1 MRGEI
6 DLSLRLKKRFLELL
20 EKDPEFKYTVAG
32 YIGLYEILKRLD
44 EHRGAIKE
52 LQETIK
58 KQGEA
63 IKELQEVARK
73 QGEAI
78 KELQEAVRDLS
89 TKVNAI
95 GNRYGVVTEEAFR
108 SSIRYLVE
116 DLLKLYKVERWI
128 YYDSEGLVYGR
139 PSVVEVDMLIRDGE
153 RVLVEYKA
161 YADKSDVA
169 ELGNIGKLYEKVTGV
184 KPRLLL
190 VAPTIKMRARSLA
203 EELGVELRGSIVD

>member
-1 MRGEI
+1 M
-6 DLSLRLKKRFLELL
+6 SLRLKKRFLELL

-44 EHRGAIKE
+44 EHGGAIKE

-58 KQGEA
+58 KLGEA
-63 IKELQEVARK
+63 V
-73 QGEAI
+73 

-153 RVLVEYKA
+153 RVLVEYKVH
-161 YADKSDVA
+161 ADKSDVA

-203 EELGVELRGSIVD
+203 EELGVELRGSIID

>member
-1 MRGEI
+1 M
-6 DLSLRLKKRFLELL
+6 SLRLKKRFLELL

-44 EHRGAIKE
+44 EHGGAIKE

-58 KQGEA
+58 KLGEA
-63 IKELQEVARK
+63 V
-73 QGEAI
+73 

-89 TKVNAI
+89 ARVNAI
-95 GNRYGVVTEEAFR
+95 GNRCGVVIEEAFR

-153 RVLVEYKA
+153 RILVEYKA
-161 YADKSDVA
+161 HADKSDVA

>member
-44 EHRGAIKE
+44 EHGGAIKE

-58 KQGEA
+58 KLGEA
-63 IKELQEVARK
+63 V
-73 QGEAI
+73 

-153 RVLVEYKA
+153 RILVEYKA

-203 EELGVELRGSIVD
+203 EELGVELRGSIID

>member
-44 EHRGAIKE
+44 EHGGAIKE

-58 KQGEA
+58 KLGEA
-63 IKELQEVARK
+63 V
-73 QGEAI
+73 

-153 RVLVEYKA
+153 RVLVEYKVH
-161 YADKSDVA
+161 ADKSDVA

-203 EELGVELRGSIVD
+203 EELGVELRGSIID

>member
-1 MRGEI
+1 
-6 DLSLRLKKRFLELL
+6 LSLRLKKRFLELL

-44 EHRGAIKE
+44 EHGGAIKE

-58 KQGEA
+58 KLGEA
-63 IKELQEVARK
+63 V
-73 QGEAI
+73 

-161 YADKSDVA
+161 HADKSDVA

-203 EELGVELRGSIVD
+203 EELGVELRGSIID

>member
-44 EHRGAIKE
+44 EHGGAIKE

-58 KQGEA
+58 
-63 IKELQEVARK
+63 K

-153 RVLVEYKA
+153 RILVEYKA

-169 ELGNIGKLYEKVTGV
+169 ELGNIGKLYEKVTEV

>member
-1 MRGEI
+1 
-6 DLSLRLKKRFLELL
+6 
-20 EKDPEFKYTVAG
+20 
-32 YIGLYEILKRLD
+32 
-44 EHRGAIKE
+44 
-52 LQETIK
+52 
-58 KQGEA
+58 
-63 IKELQEVARK
+63 
-73 QGEAI
+73 
-78 KELQEAVRDLS
+78 
-89 TKVNAI
+89 VNAI

-153 RVLVEYKA
+153 RILVEYKA

>member
-1 MRGEI
+1 
-6 DLSLRLKKRFLELL
+6 LSLRLKKRFLELL

-44 EHRGAIKE
+44 EHVGAIKE
-52 LQETIK
+52 LQETI
-58 KQGEA
+58 
-63 IKELQEVARK
+63 RK
-73 QGEAI
+73 QGEAV

-89 TKVNAI
+89 ARVNAI
-95 GNRYGVVTEEAFR
+95 GNRCGVVIEEAFR

-128 YYDSEGLVYGR
+128 YYDSEGLVYGC
-139 PSVVEVDMLIRDGE
+139 PSVIEVDMLIRDGE

-203 EELGVELRGSIVD
+203 EELGVELRGSIVN